1 MVRRRNHDGI
11 KVEIRFQHFAVI
23 PKGCGL
29 LIFVGSA
36 LQVAVVHITQ
46 GDHVFMRHCGKI
58 GRASVAHSNHAQ
70 AQSVG
75 PEPWKISMAYKRHS
89 ASEQREFEGITS
101 GEIGHLT
108 QPTPLCS
115 H

>member
-46 GDHVFMRHCGKI
+46 GDHLFMTHCSKV
-58 GRASVAHSNHAQ
+58 GRASVAYPN
-70 AQSVG
+70 
-75 PEPWKISMAYKRHS
+75 EPDSYGLEMGTPSSGGVEGRCR
-89 ASEQREFEGITS
+89 ASEERGFE
-101 GEIGHLT
+101 
-108 QPTPLCS
+108 
-115 H
+115 